1 MLLNRLGPFIIPV
14 LVVAY
19 SGYVIAEQ
27 YLGSYRET
35 SQNYATLMGGIAIL
49 CALIVMARIVIRGDT
64 ELDEPAAE
72 KIPLGNYI
80 QVIAVV
86 AMMALAVLLIPILGY
101 VITFLAMLVG
111 ALYLLGVRSVPLI
124 LTISIVM
131 VAVVHFGLVKE
142 LELPLPAGIL
152 DGII

>member
-1 MLLNRLGPFIIPV
+1 MLMNRLGPFIIPV
-14 LVVAY
+14 LVVVY
-19 SGYVIAEQ
+19 SGYMIAEQ

-35 SQNYATLMGGIAIL
+35 SQNYATLLGGIAIL
-49 CALIVMARIVIRGDT
+49 CAVIVMARIVIRGDT
-64 ELDEPAAE
+64 ERDEPAE

-101 VITFLAMLVG
+101 VITFFAMLVG
-111 ALYLLGVRSVPLI
+111 SLYLLGVRSVPLI
-124 LTISIVM
+124 LTISLVM